1 MNKLFIDTNAFHK
14 IGYNFDQKNL
24 IISTLLKNIKDG
36 KYKYY
41 NLSVID
47 NEIIS
52 HLKQRGKNN
61 ENEIKKIK
69 WLKNYLSKEEIENN
83 CYKDLKDY
91 VEFKKKANAID
102 CGISEINPENIF
114 NKYFKSEYPF
124 ENKKDKK
131 SEFPDAF
138 IAEYVNNMN
147 IKNNDIIYFI
157 TDDIGLNKALNE
169 KILVYEDLPSFLSET
184 NNIDP
189 YKFKEIEKYLK
200 ENIDTIQQNIFKK
213 MNLQYSG
220 LEEEKINVNKVKIQ
234 NIIDVKVIKSEK
246 KRYYISCTCDF
257 LILSGEFI
265 CLDYYRSYR
274 QTDVDNAYFDPVYIL
289 LNELPID
296 YYEFLICVE
305 EKDGKYILRFLK
317 KYDIRFNYKDM
328 EKADI
333 DNIIAENEDYNH
345 YNGEDFWK

>member
-1 MNKLFIDTNAFHK
+1 
-14 IGYNFDQKNL
+14 
-24 IISTLLKNIKDG
+24 
-36 KYKYY
+36 
-41 NLSVID
+41 
-47 NEIIS
+47 
-52 HLKQRGKNN
+52 
-61 ENEIKKIK
+61 
-69 WLKNYLSKEEIENN
+69 
-83 CYKDLKDY
+83 
-91 VEFKKKANAID
+91 
-102 CGISEINPENIF
+102 
-114 NKYFKSEYPF
+114 
-124 ENKKDKK
+124 
-131 SEFPDAF
+131 
-138 IAEYVNNMN
+138 MN

-289 LNELPID
+289 LNELPI
-296 YYEFLICVE
+296 
-305 EKDGKYILRFLK
+305 
-317 KYDIRFNYKDM
+317 
-328 EKADI
+328 
-333 DNIIAENEDYNH
+333 
-345 YNGEDFWK
+345 